1 MTNEES
7 TTPTT
12 ESPGIPEKLSQNH
25 LFTILSNRRRR
36 YSVHYLKQINDA
48 VSVRELAEQVAAWEN
63 GKPKEELTSQERKR
77 VYISLYQGHLSTL
90 AEEGLVEYDSDRG
103 LVSPTDLLVKS
114 DIYLEIVPPNTI
126 SWGQF
131 YIGLTVANVFLLAL
145 AWYEVGVLSEVPDLL
160 LAAAML
166 GSYAV
171 TAIVQTLRTERLRLG
186 EHGPPPDLRE
196 DASSRGVSLDFDLSF
211 GRDVD
216 DRVK

>member
-1 MTNEES
+1 MTNEAS
-7 TTPTT
+7 TAPTADL
-12 ESPGIPEKLSQNH
+12 PKPPDKLSQNH

-36 YSVHYLKQINDA
+36 YTVHFLKQVNDA

-63 GKPKEELTSQERKR
+63 GKSKDELTSQERKR

-103 LVSPTDLLVKS
+103 LVSPTDLLVRS

-131 YIGLTVANVFLLAL
+131 YIGLTVANLFLLAL
-145 AWYEVGVLSEVPDLL
+145 AWYEVGILADVPDLL

-186 EHGPPPDLRE
+186 EDGPPPDLRE
-196 DASSRGVSLDFDLSF
+196 DASSRGLSLDFDLPT